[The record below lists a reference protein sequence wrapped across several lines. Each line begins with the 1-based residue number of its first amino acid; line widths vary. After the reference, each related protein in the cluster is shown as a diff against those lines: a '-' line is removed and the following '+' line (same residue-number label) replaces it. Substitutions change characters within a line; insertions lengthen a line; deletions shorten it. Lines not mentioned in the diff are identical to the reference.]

1 MIKEAKLLK
10 VEVAFNME
18 EKSIEVEAMCTDL
31 FKSMIETTDTELKLL
46 TTMTKIENA
55 IEDLMSTINDKMG
68 EKKEEK

>member
-1 MIKEAKLLK
+1 MKKKANLLK
-10 VEVAFNME
+10 IEVAFNME
-18 EKSIEVEAMCTDL
+18 EESIEVEAMCTEL

>member
-1 MIKEAKLLK
+1 MKKKANLLK
-10 VEVAFNME
+10 IEVAFNMKE
-18 EKSIEVEAMCTDL
+18 ESIEVEAMCTEL

>member
-18 EKSIEVEAMCTDL
+18 EESIEVEAMCTDL